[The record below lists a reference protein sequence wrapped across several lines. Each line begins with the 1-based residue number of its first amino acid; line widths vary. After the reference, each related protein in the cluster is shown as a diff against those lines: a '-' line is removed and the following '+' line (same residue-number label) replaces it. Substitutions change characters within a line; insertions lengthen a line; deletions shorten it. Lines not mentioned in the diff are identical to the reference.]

1 MTRAGPARA
10 GELHY
15 PGAIDAQEE
24 IVAKIITPPQAPPIM
39 EIARELLPPGMELV
53 VADPSKPEFYDAAV
67 DADYYLGSP
76 RTGIGNEFFRAAPKL
91 KLVQLTSAG
100 YDRVDL
106 EAARKA
112 KVPVA
117 NNGGANSVAVAE
129 HAVMLMLAVLKKLV
143 YHHLNVVNGTW
154 RAGDFAALRTYEV
167 EGKRL
172 GIVGLGNIGKKVA
185 RRVQGFDMDVRY
197 YDVLRLTENE
207 EDALGVRFMLLNE
220 LLRTSDVVTLHV
232 PLNDVTRKMMSTAQ
246 FAIMKKTAIL
256 INTCRGPVVDEDA
269 LHAALTSGTIAGA
282 GLDVMMEEPPKK
294 NHPLFS
300 LPTVT
305 LTPHSAGP
313 TWDNWTKAYRNGF
326 DNIQRV
332 ESGRA
337 PFWVVPELR

>member
-1 MTRAGPARA
+1 VTKILTPQQPPA
-10 GELHY
+10 
-15 PGAIDAQEE
+15 
-24 IVAKIITPPQAPPIM
+24 VM
-39 EIARELLPPGMELV
+39 EIARDLLPPGMELV
-53 VADPSKPEFYDAAV
+53 VVDPTRPEFYDAAAG
-67 DADYYLGSP
+67 ADYYLGSP
-76 RTGIGNEFFRAAPKL
+76 RHGIGNEFFRAAPRL

-143 YHHLNVVNGTW
+143 YHHNNVAAGTW
-154 RAGDFAALRTYEV
+154 RAADFAAIRTYEV

-185 RRVQGFDMDVRY
+185 RRVQGFDMDVVY
-197 YDVLRLTENE
+197 YDILRLTEDQ
-207 EDALGVRFMLLNE
+207 EDALGVRFALFAE
-220 LLRTSDVVTLHV
+220 LLRTSDIVTLHV
-232 PLNDVTRKMMSTAQ
+232 PLNDVTRGMMSTRELAM
-246 FAIMKKTAIL
+246 MKKSAIL
-256 INTCRGPVVDEDA
+256 INTCRGPVVDENA
-269 LHAALTSGTIAGA
+269 LHQALTSGTIAGA
-282 GLDVMMEEPPKK
+282 GLDVMVEEPPRK

-300 LPTVT
+300 LPNIT

-313 TWDNWTKAYRNGF
+313 TWDNWAKAYRNGF

-332 ESGRA
+332 EAGRA
-337 PFWVVPELR
+337 PFWVVPELRG